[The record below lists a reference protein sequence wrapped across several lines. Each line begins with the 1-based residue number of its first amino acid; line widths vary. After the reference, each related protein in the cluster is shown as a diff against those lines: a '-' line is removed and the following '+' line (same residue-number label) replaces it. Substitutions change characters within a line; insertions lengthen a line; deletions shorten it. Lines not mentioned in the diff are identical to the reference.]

1 VTSPTTA
8 SPAITTVIFD
18 LGGVLI
24 DWNPRYLFR
33 DLFNDDARMERFLAE
48 VCSPIWNIEQ
58 DAGRP
63 FEDAVA
69 HAVEHHPEFSD
80 MVRAYHDRWP
90 ETLGGPIAG
99 TVAILD
105 ELHGAGV
112 PLYAL
117 TNWSGETFHHARA
130 RFEFLA
136 LFEGILVSGDERL
149 VKPDPRIYHRLLQ
162 RYGLDPKA
170 CVFIDDS
177 PPNVLAAQH
186 YFAMSALRFT
196 DPETLR
202 ADLVRLGLPLAEEES

>member
-1 VTSPTTA
+1 MTRADSP
-8 SPAITTVIFD
+8 STVIFD

-33 DLFNDDARMERFLAE
+33 RLFDDEAQMERFLAE
-48 VCSPIWNIEQ
+48 VCNPIWNIEQ

-63 FEDAVA
+63 FEEAVA

-80 MVRAYHDRWP
+80 MVRAYHERWP
-90 ETLGGPIAG
+90 ETLGGALEG
-99 TVAILD
+99 TVAILEQLD
-105 ELHGAGV
+105 AAGV

-117 TNWSGETFHHARA
+117 TNFSGETFHHARA
-130 RFEFLA
+130 LFPFLG
-136 LFEGILVSGDERL
+136 LFRGIVVSGDERL

-162 RYGLDPKA
+162 RYALDPKA

-186 YFAMSALRFT
+186 YFGMCALRFT
-196 DPETLR
+196 DPERLR
-202 ADLVRLGLPLAEEES
+202 ADLVRLGLPLPAKES